1 MKEKKLKQE
10 EEKSKNMI
18 STIDENVI
26 QIKNMTNENEDLR
39 KINSEQ
45 SKLISELYES
55 SSASGVQKSIKLA
68 KNQNEISTKVL
79 TFKQPLLC
87 EV

>member
-55 SSASGVQKSIKLA
+55 SSVRGSKSRSNLQKIKI
-68 KNQNEISTKVL
+68 KKFVHTKL
-79 TFKQPLLC
+79 
-87 EV
+87 